1 MRLSRAIERV
11 RNRISYLNDIANQRC
26 PMCQRKTLVI
36 EKGDDPRTSPK
47 WHCIVCPE
55 TGFICNGS
63 MLVDSGDIEVL
74 AVDKEA
80 LDMLAEN
87 ALSDA
92 AREAKQ
98 AYLDAIHAVRV
109 TAAGGPWVLR
119 VICQHCK
126 TLIREQETD
135 QDPHGHV
142 SHGICM
148 ECGPKFY
155 PDVWPEVLE
164 ALAEREAV

>member
-11 RNRISYLNDIANQRC
+11 KNRTSYLNDVANQCC
-26 PMCQRKTLVI
+26 PMCQRRTLVI

-98 AYLDAIHAVRV
+98 AYLDAIHDVRV
-109 TAAGGPWVLR
+109 TAAGGPWQMRR
-119 VICQHCK
+119 VCSACGKLVGFTETNRIDQAGQITHMICDDCFAK
-126 TLIREQETD
+126 L
-135 QDPHGHV
+135 
-142 SHGICM
+142 
-148 ECGPKFY
+148 Y
-155 PDVWPEVLE
+155 PEEWPEIR
-164 ALAEREAV
+164 AMREAV